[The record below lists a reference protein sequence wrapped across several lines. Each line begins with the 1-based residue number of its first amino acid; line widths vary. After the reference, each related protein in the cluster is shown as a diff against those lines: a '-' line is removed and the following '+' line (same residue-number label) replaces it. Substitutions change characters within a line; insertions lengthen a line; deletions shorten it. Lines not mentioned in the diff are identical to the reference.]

1 MHVVVTLSSSPDC
14 IHIGAALVMFT
25 TIPAVD
31 TTLAGVRGKNDG
43 GEVKV
48 EKTKRK

>member
-14 IHIGAALVMFT
+14 IHIGAAPAMFA

-31 TTLAGVRGKNDG
+31 TTLAGVRGENDVG
-43 GEVKV
+43 VVKV
-48 EKTKRK
+48 EKKKRK